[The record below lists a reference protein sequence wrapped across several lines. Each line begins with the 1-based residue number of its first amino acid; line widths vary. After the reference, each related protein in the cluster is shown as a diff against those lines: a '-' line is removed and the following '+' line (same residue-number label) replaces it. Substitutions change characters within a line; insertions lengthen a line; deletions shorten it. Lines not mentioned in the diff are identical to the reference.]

1 MSSRADDNRSIPQ
14 SADVVRREWVAARA
28 RAGLAARTARAK
40 LSGEPDRA
48 ALEAHRRVVR
58 EQQRQRVVRGVQ
70 AAERRRALDRD
81 QRDYHG
87 RGKLMN
93 EPNFVHIGHIRD
105 VSAVLR
111 LLDDLREDLNE
122 TKAPTSTIE
131 TVDDLRVE
139 ARKPK
144 PSKDITHQL
153 MERLADRGLGEQMR
167 ELATAFDALY

>member
-1 MSSRADDNRSIPQ
+1 LEDNQSIPQ
-14 SADVVRREWVAARA
+14 SADVERREWVAARA

-48 ALEAHRRVVR
+48 ALQAHRRVVR

-70 AAERRRALDRD
+70 AAERRKARDRD

-87 RGKLMN
+87 RGKPVN
-93 EPNFVHIGHIRD
+93 ERNFVHIGHIRD
-105 VSAVLR
+105 VSEVLR
-111 LLDDLREDLNE
+111 LLDELREDLNDAE
-122 TKAPTSTIE
+122 APTSTIE

-144 PSKDITHQL
+144 PSKDITDQL
-153 MERLADRGLGEQMR
+153 MERLADRGLGEQMK
-167 ELATAFDALY
+167 ELEKAFDALF